1 MEELILIGVLTRL
14 IKWILRS
21 IFRMF
26 VTIVLVGFFVWLF
39 VVEMGY
45 GEIIEEYVMKILRFF
60 YGILTAQSLN

>member
-1 MEELILIGVLTRL
+1 MEELILIEVLTRL

-45 GEIIEEYVMKILRFF
+45 GEIIEEYVMEILRLF
-60 YGILTAQSLN
+60 YEILTANS

>member
-45 GEIIEEYVMKILRFF
+45 GEIIEEYVMEILRFF

>member
-1 MEELILIGVLTRL
+1 MEELILIEVLTRL

-45 GEIIEEYVMKILRFF
+45 GEIIEEYVMEILRLF
-60 YGILTAQSLN
+60 YETLTANS

>member
-45 GEIIEEYVMKILRFF
+45 GEIIEEYVMEILRLF
-60 YGILTAQSLN
+60 YEILTANS

>member
-39 VVEMGY
+39 VVEMRY
-45 GEIIEEYVMKILRFF
+45 GEIIEEYVMEILRFF